1 MLVWKA
7 EVFKKLARQPGVEE
21 EKQKKMGAIALE
33 MGAKHIVCD
42 GRALD
47 RG

>member
-7 EVFKKLARQPGVEE
+7 EVFKKRARQPGVEE
-21 EKQKKMGAIALE
+21 EKQKKWAIALE
-33 MGAKHIVCD
+33 KMGAKHIVCD